1 MRILLFTAAL
11 ATLAALPCA
20 AGPYDQPYVLF
31 QAREKSVANDLAP
44 ATVMKI
50 DGKLVRAGRQ
60 EPVDPGKHS
69 VEVSVPGARGMSNPE
84 RQVVEVDAK
93 PCTRYY
99 FAAKRS
105 SPTDNDWKAY
115 VDREEPIGECRKKF
129 MKDVGTPASK

>member
-1 MRILLFTAAL
+1 MRILPIVAVL
-11 ATLAALPCA
+11 ATFAALPCA

-31 QAREKSVANDLAP
+31 QAREPSVANDLAP

-50 DGKLVRAGRQ
+50 DGKNTRTGRQ
-60 EPVDPGKHS
+60 EPMPPGKHA
-69 VEVSVPGARGMSNPE
+69 VEVSVPGSKGMSNPE

-105 SPTDNDWKAY
+105 SPTADDWKAY
-115 VDREEPIGECRKKF
+115 VAREEPILECRKKF
-129 MKDVGTPASK
+129 MKDAKS